1 MNNVPWNFI
10 NLPSRGN
17 PRSTNFENIL
27 SSDLVNFYRILTID
41 SSLRIEENQVP
52 IICL

>member
-10 NLPSRGN
+10 NLRLSWE
-17 PRSTNFENIL
+17 STDFENIL
-27 SSDLVNFYRILTID
+27 SFDLVNFYRILTID